1 MRIRGTKRSQSSK
14 HLRTDTMIKGP
25 YLGTF
30 GAHFFQMFCV
40 LGDAEYAQA
49 TTQLAESSLR
59 IDA

>member
-1 MRIRGTKRSQSSK
+1 
-14 HLRTDTMIKGP
+14 MIKGP
-25 YLGTF
+25 YLGAF
-30 GAHFFQMFCV
+30 GAHFFHMFCV